1 MARFIQQ
8 HSNSNIIVINIPHRY
23 DLHRN
28 SVINL
33 EIQAVNRKLNK
44 LTEVFSHV
52 DIVEIDLNRKHFTTH
67 GMHLN
72 KTGKERLSKLIVTQ
86 ICSLVN
92 GNNKDTPVIPLH
104 WKDEFADKQTTVN
117 SLPEQ
122 ETTCSVSTDWNK
134 PYCTVTEDKSLNR
147 VTTRN
152 RKLPITRS
160 NDFLW

>member
-1 MARFIQQ
+1 MKF
-8 HSNSNIIVINIPHRY
+8 
-23 DLHRN
+23 
-28 SVINL
+28 
-33 EIQAVNRKLNK
+33 
-44 LTEVFSHV
+44 
-52 DIVEIDLNRKHFTTH
+52 
-67 GMHLN
+67 
-72 KTGKERLSKLIVTQ
+72 VTQ
-86 ICSLVN
+86 SGVTDAPVIFLESIISYLVN
-92 GNNKDTPVIPLH
+92 GNNKDTPVIPLQ
-104 WKDEFADKQTTVN
+104 WKDEFADKQNTVN